1 MVYKTLTILGGGTRA
16 EGELLY
22 PYGSLI
28 KIDISDIPS
37 VCIGEKSLDIIRAL
51 MFLKFNGY

>member
-1 MVYKTLTILGGGTRA
+1 MVYFLIKPLKCSIIMVYKTLTILGGRPRA

-28 KIDISDIPS
+28 NNETSLKPS
-37 VCIGEKSLDIIRAL
+37 VNIVEKS
-51 MFLKFNGY
+51 

>member
-1 MVYKTLTILGGGTRA
+1 MVYFLIKPLKCYIIMVYKTLTILVGGTRA

-28 KIDISDIPS
+28 NKETSLNPS
-37 VCIGEKSLDIIRAL
+37 VNIVEKS
-51 MFLKFNGY
+51 